1 MLTSPLI
8 PSGWNMVWV
17 APVVKDNMAFLSCK
31 ETQTS
36 GGHHLPFSVIIRV
49 TSFIRVGET
58 DLENTVIVHVF
69 QGERKTLRQH
79 SVKPAFQ
86 DGGDAE
92 PVQWEL
98 QPSTCLRSGRLLLI
112 HVLLK

>member
-1 MLTSPLI
+1 
-8 PSGWNMVWV
+8 MVWV
-17 APVVKDNMAFLSCK
+17 APVVKDNIAFLSCK

-36 GGHHLPFSVIIRV
+36 EGHHPLRYNQSDILHQ
-49 TSFIRVGET
+49 SGT

-86 DGGDAE
+86 DSGDAE

-98 QPSTCLRSGRLLLI
+98 QPSTRLQSGRLLLI